1 MAETIRADRNASET
15 GKSAARAKAK
25 AAFSKPT
32 DAAAA
37 PPRVLENVATESDA
51 QRLMPLII
59 NAERDKEAFE
69 ATARAAKAAQKA
81 KYDKVY
87 TDVADALK
95 SRGVTKR
102 ILRETYEISRR
113 KDEENRA
120 EFQAKLWLL
129 RASGIE
135 VGQQLGFFEDGFSGQ
150 DAALRQAYTKGRD
163 AYVEK
168 KTDADNPFHPGSE
181 PGRQWLRGFSDAQA
195 DVIRAMGPK
204 AN

>member
-15 GKSAARAKAK
+15 GKSAARAKAE
-25 AAFSKPT
+25 AAFSKPA

-150 DAALRQAYTKGRD
+150 DEVLRRARQQGYDAFTDKKPDSANPYHPSSAPGQKWIEGYNAAGADSMRTKS
-163 AYVEK
+163 
-168 KTDADNPFHPGSE
+168 N
-181 PGRQWLRGFSDAQA
+181 
-195 DVIRAMGPK
+195 
-204 AN
+204 